1 MRSGDFSEGRF
12 DSLAGGSLKLGSVL
26 LGMNEHSILDEVDAL
41 VLRKVV
47 EAPAS
52 YRVETQAGSVLL
64 AQKAAIIGSEL
75 VVEVAGL
82 GEARIGVAEV
92 KSLQRK

>member
-1 MRSGDFSEGRF
+1 
-12 DSLAGGSLKLGSVL
+12 
-26 LGMNEHSILDEVDAL
+26 MNEHSILDEVDAL

-64 AQKAAIIGSEL
+64 AQKAAIIGAEL